1 MPTNKATA
9 KILLFLAISSLV
21 LTFLLGTIM
30 TWYESIRFGPDRAV
44 ARIGG
49 YSLLGKTRSPTGS
62 DKKFHESLITAIE
75 SKSPYTKSIKT
86 CNQSQKVCLSLQLAS
101 LNLKIRHGEKTTS
114 ILNELDIIQATS
126 ISNENNCPAEYE
138 ITKLALAARISN
150 HTPPSLR
157 TSIEQSLIQSVTSE
171 IFSDSN
177 EYPLYSKACR
187 IFFEEHP
194 YFAQAY
200 TYTLSTFSIS
210 NFKASRQAWHEMTEL
225 PNLKIFLTPVSA
237 SPP

>member
-126 ISNENNCPAEYE
+126 ISNENNCPA
-138 ITKLALAARISN
+138 N